1 MRSYKIT
8 ESIPII
14 KKVFTNR
21 VNSVPSFKTK
31 SQHMISNK
39 FQRPKS
45 KNLILIKKHI
55 LNNKKGLY
63 NKNINR
69 SAGNLLKEGKLKSI
83 LENDHK
89 YQIKKTKKINPLM
102 SIEKSSSLILPEMNS
117 NIMNSMQTIKRS
129 NSSLDF
135 YLKTMSESKKG
146 TNVMND
152 QELILLLQ
160 AKCKDIGINFREN
173 NSKNF
178 VTQNA
183 RTVLLILLNVI
194 LALIQ

>member
-55 LNNKKGLY
+55 LNNKKSLY

-83 LENDHK
+83 
-89 YQIKKTKKINPLM
+89 
-102 SIEKSSSLILPEMNS
+102 
-117 NIMNSMQTIKRS
+117 
-129 NSSLDF
+129 
-135 YLKTMSESKKG
+135 
-146 TNVMND
+146 
-152 QELILLLQ
+152 
-160 AKCKDIGINFREN
+160 
-173 NSKNF
+173 
-178 VTQNA
+178 
-183 RTVLLILLNVI
+183 
-194 LALIQ
+194 